1 MCVRTLFQR
10 APRTDAGD
18 PKQREQPVRL
28 AARRA
33 GLTAWRSPRTS
44 MPVVGI
50 IQDSPRHL
58 GRHVTQLAG
67 RDGGRVGRGHQVGGR
82 SASGPSVGS
91 PTAGAISAAG
101 QCGPMVP
108 LPQRCSTQDAVG
120 PSAAFAASPPPVPDR
135 AALSRSCHCRP
146 EPAATRPPQETVV
159 LRASA
164 RPQASWPGAS
174 LCQLSDLYT
183 LSAVRRSRWLAR
195 HDDDVDP
202 SRGRRCRGRR
212 EGEFCC
218 RVRSALVESL
228 CE

>member
-10 APRTDAGD
+10 TPRTGAGD
-18 PKQREQPVRL
+18 PKQREQPARV

-44 MPVVGI
+44 MPAVGI

-91 PTAGAISAAG
+91 PTAGAISTAG

-120 PSAAFAASPPPVPDR
+120 PSAAFAASPPPVPR
-135 AALSRSCHCRP
+135 PCCAEHVVPLLAGAGGNEASSGNGGAACISEAPSQLAWGLALP
-146 EPAATRPPQETVV
+146 IE
-159 LRASA
+159 
-164 RPQASWPGAS
+164 WPLYVKCSQKVPMVS
-174 LCQLSDLYT
+174 L
-183 LSAVRRSRWLAR
+183 A
-195 HDDDVDP
+195 
-202 SRGRRCRGRR
+202 
-212 EGEFCC
+212 
-218 RVRSALVESL
+218 
-228 CE
+228 